1 MDTNPQPRR
10 AAPSLDQLLCF
21 SLYGA
26 NMAINRVYKP
36 LLDDLGLTYPQY
48 LVLNVLWERGTETGR
63 RYRRA
68 AGTGIEHDH
77 AAGEATRTGRFGRAP
92 PQSGRPSARSSF
104 TPTDAGRAMQ
114 ERTHCLG
121 AELFAA
127 AGQPVEKLIA
137 LTREVQALRDS
148 LTAFEVGAGLN
159 GGEGGL
165 RRHGRGGIDAGND
178 RS

>member
-48 LVLNVLWERGTETGR
+48 LVLNVLWERGTETVGGIAERLALESSTITPLVKRLEQAGLVER
-63 RYRRA
+63 RRNPADER
-68 AGTGIEHDH
+68 
-77 AAGEATRTGRFGRAP
+77 
-92 PQSGRPSARSSF
+92 QVVV

-148 LTAFEVGAGLN
+148 LTAFEVA
-159 GGEGGL
+159 
-165 RRHGRGGIDAGND
+165 RG
-178 RS
+178 

>member
-1 MDTNPQPRR
+1 MDTTPNPRR

-48 LVLNVLWERGTETGR
+48 LVLNVLWEREAETVGGIAERLALESSTITPLVKRLEHAGLVER
-63 RYRRA
+63 RRNPADER
-68 AGTGIEHDH
+68 
-77 AAGEATRTGRFGRAP
+77 
-92 PQSGRPSARSSF
+92 QVVV
-104 TPTDAGRAMQ
+104 TPTEAGRAMQ
-114 ERTHCLG
+114 ERTRCLG

-148 LTAFEVGAGLN
+148 LTAFEAA
-159 GGEGGL
+159 
-165 RRHGRGGIDAGND
+165 RG
-178 RS
+178 

>member
-36 LLDDLGLTYPQY
+36 LLDGLGLTYPQY
-48 LVLNVLWERGTETGR
+48 LVLNVLWERGTETVGGIAERLALESSTITPLVKRLEQAGLVER
-63 RYRRA
+63 RRNPFDER
-68 AGTGIEHDH
+68 
-77 AAGEATRTGRFGRAP
+77 
-92 PQSGRPSARSSF
+92 QVVVS
-104 TPTDAGRAMQ
+104 PTDAGRAMQ

-148 LTAFEVGAGLN
+148 LTAFEVA
-159 GGEGGL
+159 
-165 RRHGRGGIDAGND
+165 RG
-178 RS
+178 

>member
-36 LLDDLGLTYPQY
+36 LLDGLGLTYPQY
-48 LVLNVLWERGTETGR
+48 LVLNVLWERGTETVGGIAERLALESSTITPLVKRLEQAELVER
-63 RYRRA
+63 RRNPADER
-68 AGTGIEHDH
+68 
-77 AAGEATRTGRFGRAP
+77 
-92 PQSGRPSARSSF
+92 QVVV

-127 AGQPVEKLIA
+127 AGQPVEKLIE
-137 LTREVQALRDS
+137 LTRQVQALRDA
-148 LTAFEVGAGLN
+148 LTAFEAA
-159 GGEGGL
+159 
-165 RRHGRGGIDAGND
+165 RG
-178 RS
+178 